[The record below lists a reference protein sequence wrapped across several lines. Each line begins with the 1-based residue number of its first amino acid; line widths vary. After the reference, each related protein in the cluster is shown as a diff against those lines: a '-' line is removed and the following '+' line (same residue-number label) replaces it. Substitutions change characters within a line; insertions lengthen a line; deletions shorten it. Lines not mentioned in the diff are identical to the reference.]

1 MFVSKSKNSSI
12 ISAFVYIIATVN
24 AFSPTARESYSTRL
38 GVVDPILVGAA
49 AAAAVG
55 TATGWVSRSGEVTDL
70 QQKNVEQTER
80 LLSLKNALNTTKVD
94 FDLKKESYEGVL
106 YEMDTDFEGE
116 TTKIKAEFDK
126 KLEITKEELKQEY
139 KEKLV
144 RVKDTI
150 EKESELKLVEQE
162 GRLKQKFLQEK
173 ASYEAEFNA
182 RTASDVVQALETQS
196 KLVKENRE
204 LKESLD
210 QVQADL
216 KEIMEAKNRLFG

>member
-1 MFVSKSKNSSI
+1 MFVSKSKNSNI

-49 AAAAVG
+49 AAAVG

-70 QQKNVEQTER
+70 QQKNVEQSER
-80 LLSLKNALNTTKVD
+80 LLSLKNALNSTKVD
-94 FDLKKESYEGVL
+94 FELKKESYEGAL

-116 TTKIKAEFDK
+116 TAKIKAEFDK

-182 RTASDVVQALETQS
+182 RTASDLVQALETQS